1 MKGAKLASFVTCGSM
16 FLVTIGVYA
25 QQAGPANPAD
35 VKPAQAASPKRTPL
49 GIPSTPNPVDQ
60 PRQRVSQ
67 LGVQV
72 TAGYPPNDERGE
84 NQEQNLD
91 RVLAACLLTAN
102 KAEVELGKLATQR
115 ATDRDVK
122 TFAELIVKDHSKQV
136 ETLQQF
142 VGGQEPNDRRS
153 QIDQQIA
160 ERCTENLKKELES
173 KSGKDFDACY
183 IGAQIGGHMHMAAAL
198 AVLSNE
204 TTGRL
209 HDIVEDAQPTVDKHL
224 DQAKTLMDQLDK
236 SSDRRQASNQRND
249 TER

>member
-1 MKGAKLASFVTCGSM
+1 MKSASLASVVTYGAI

-35 VKPAQAASPKRTPL
+35 VKPAQAASPGAHPL
-49 GIPSTPNPVDQ
+49 GIPSTPNPVEQ
-60 PRQRVSQ
+60 PRQRINQ
-67 LGVQV
+67 PGVQV
-72 TAGYPPNDERGE
+72 TAGYSPTDERGE

-122 TFAELIVKDHSKQV
+122 TFAQQMVKDHSKQV
-136 ETLQQF
+136 ETLQEF
-142 VGGQEPNDRRS
+142 IGGQEPNDRRS

-160 ERCTENLKKELES
+160 ERCTENLKKELDS

-183 IGAQIGGHMHMAAAL
+183 IGAQIGGHLHMVAAL
-198 AVLSNE
+198 AVLSDQ

-209 HDIVEDAQPTVDKHL
+209 HDIVKDAQPTVDKHL
-224 DQAKTLMDQLDK
+224 DQAKALMDQLDK
-236 SSDRRQASNQRND
+236 SSDRRQASNKRND